1 MSLLDS
7 HSAPHSPQASHT
19 EERSATLA
27 VLAFPA
33 VVILCALIAYLTPGA
48 FIPMKPWITPGL
60 MVIMFCMGLTLTL
73 PDIGMVVKRPWP
85 IFLGVVAQY
94 IVMPLSAVLVAKLL
108 NLGPEIAIGLLML
121 GSVPGGTA
129 SNVIAYL
136 AKGDVALSVAMTSV
150 STLLSPIV
158 TPMLMLYLAD
168 AQANVDAAGM
178 TWSLVKTVLIPVGLG
193 LALRMFFGR
202 LVNAILPV
210 LPWLSIGTIGLVI
223 MVVVALSAA
232 KLAVV
237 GFVVLLGVMIQNLIG
252 YIIGYYAPKLMGQK
266 TAACRTTAIEVSTQ
280 NSGLASALSTQ
291 FFTPEAALPG
301 AIAAIWANVSGAIY
315 AAIVRRRPLRD

>member
-7 HSAPHSPQASHT
+7 HSAPHPPETADM

-33 VVILCALIAYLTPGA
+33 VVIIGAFIAYLMPDT
-48 FIPMKPWITPGL
+48 FIPLKSWISPGL

-73 PDIGMVVKRPWP
+73 PDIGTVVKRPWP

-94 IVMPLSAVLVAKLL
+94 IVMPLSAVVVAKAL
-108 NLGPEIAIGLLML
+108 NFGPEVAVGLLML

-168 AQANVDAAGM
+168 AQADVDAGGM

-193 LALRMFFGR
+193 LILRVFFDR
-202 LVNAILPV
+202 FVNMILPV
-210 LPWLSIGTIGLVI
+210 LPWLSIGTIGMVL
-223 MVVVALSAA
+223 MVVVALSAD

-237 GFVVLLGVMIQNLIG
+237 GLVVLLGVIIQNLLG
-252 YIIGYYAPKLMGQK
+252 YVVGYYAPKLLGQK

-280 NSGLASALSTQ
+280 NSGLASAMATQ
-291 FFTPEAALPG
+291 FFSPEAAIPG
-301 AIAAIWANVSGAIY
+301 AIAAIWANVSGALY
-315 AAIVRRRPLRD
+315 AAIVRRMPVRD